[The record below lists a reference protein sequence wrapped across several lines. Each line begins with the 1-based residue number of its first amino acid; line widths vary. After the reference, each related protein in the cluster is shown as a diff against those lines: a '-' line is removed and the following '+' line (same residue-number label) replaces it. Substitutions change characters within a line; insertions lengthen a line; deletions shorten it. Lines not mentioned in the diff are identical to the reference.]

1 MSSSDEFSRWDGK
14 ETEFILVRVGWVD
27 EWVLLNF
34 LFQIYL
40 KLNRKS
46 GEGNGNTLQY
56 SCLEN
61 PRDGGAWW
69 AAVYGVTQGRTR
81 LKRLSSSS
89 SKQKITNVSW
99 IFKSF
104 IWLYTFIFFQLHV
117 LIQKWLFIFCCF
129 EIFFLDNT

>member
-1 MSSSDEFSRWDGK
+1 MSSSDEFSRCDGK

-69 AAVYGVTQGRTR
+69 AAVYGVTQGWTW

-89 SKQKITNVSW
+89 KKKITNVSW

-104 IWLYTFIFFQLHV
+104 IWLYTFIFSNCMFLSKSDYLFSVV
-117 LIQKWLFIFCCF
+117 LK
-129 EIFFLDNT
+129 FFF